1 MFGFSITKLLFTI
14 AAVVGVWY
22 VFKWAGRMQ
31 VRQQEQTRDKIR
43 REQAKTEADE
53 TRRQR
58 ADAAEDMIKCPTCEE
73 FIPSSATRNCGKAD
87 CPYPG

>member
-31 VRQQEQTRDKIR
+31 VRQQEGARERIR
-43 REQAKTEADE
+43 TEKAQGDADAA
-53 TRRQR
+53 RRQR
-58 ADAAEDMIKCPTCEE
+58 ADAAEDMIKCPTCGEYLAA
-73 FIPSSATRNCGKAD
+73 SATRNCGKAD